1 MVALMPEKADLNV
14 ASSAKSLAK
23 PSYRPD
29 IDGLRALA
37 VLAVIAFHAFPAWAS
52 GGFIGVDIFFVIS
65 GFLITNLA
73 QDSLQ
78 QQSFSFRA
86 FYASRVRRLFPA
98 LVIVLLA
105 CQVFGWFALLSDE
118 YKALGKHIAAS
129 TVFIP
134 NLIFWRE
141 SGYFDYAADA
151 KPLLH
156 LWSLGIEEQF
166 YIFWPVVVWL
176 GFKYSV
182 SIIKIGTTILLASL
196 LLNLTM
202 IEEAAS
208 ATFFFPV
215 TRMWELL
222 SGCLLAS
229 LARSNTGSVA
239 AIKAKLGTNRVINEA
254 LSILGLVLLISGVFL
269 LDQELSFPGI
279 WALVPVFGTC
289 CIILAGH
296 QSWVNQSLLANRP
309 LVWIGLISFPLYL
322 WHWPLL
328 SFARILEGSKPD
340 WQIRAV
346 LVAGSFALAFL
357 TYTLIERR
365 LRFGRY
371 LQAKTFGLIAG
382 MILVGVIGFGT
393 YMQDGFTSRYANRA
407 IEAQIADLKFDIP
420 DGTGWYC
427 DDSGHDSPRCHAT
440 GPNPTVVVMGD
451 SHALTIYSGLRERF
465 KAKGQAIGLYGAS
478 DGCPPLLS
486 VVIQDQGGDYRNCLK
501 KGTRAIQR
509 VIADSAIQEVI
520 LTSRG
525 PMYTTGIGFGEVES
539 EQFGTWVLHFESED
553 KSLRSNE
560 AVFTL
565 GLEKTLDALLAAGK
579 KVTFL
584 HDVPELGFDIRSCF
598 SFRPLSITNKV
609 TTPCA
614 VSRKDFEARTAA
626 YRTMVNK
633 ILAQRPA
640 IKVIDLAEGL
650 CDEQWCFG
658 SKDGALFY
666 IDDDH
671 LSHRGADYV
680 VRKLWDKF

>member
-37 VLAVIAFHAFPAWAS
+37 VLAVIAFHAFPAWVS
-52 GGFIGVDIFFVIS
+52 GGFIGVDVFFVIS
-65 GFLITNLA
+65 GFLITNLV

-78 QQSFSFRA
+78 QQSFSFRT

-208 ATFFFPV
+208 ATFFSPV
-215 TRMWELL
+215 TRVWELL

-269 LDQELSFPGI
+269 LDQELQFPRYLGI
-279 WALVPVFGTC
+279 STRIRHLLHHPRGASILGQSITASQSPAGLDWINQLPAIPV
-289 CIILAGH
+289 
-296 QSWVNQSLLANRP
+296 
-309 LVWIGLISFPLYL
+309 
-322 WHWPLL
+322 
-328 SFARILEGSKPD
+328 
-340 WQIRAV
+340 
-346 LVAGSFALAFL
+346 ALAL
-357 TYTLIERR
+357 TL
-365 LRFGRY
+365 FCKNSGR
-371 LQAKTFGLIAG
+371 Q
-382 MILVGVIGFGT
+382 
-393 YMQDGFTSRYANRA
+393 
-407 IEAQIADLKFDIP
+407 
-420 DGTGWYC
+420 
-427 DDSGHDSPRCHAT
+427 
-440 GPNPTVVVMGD
+440 
-451 SHALTIYSGLRERF
+451 
-465 KAKGQAIGLYGAS
+465 
-478 DGCPPLLS
+478 
-486 VVIQDQGGDYRNCLK
+486 
-501 KGTRAIQR
+501 
-509 VIADSAIQEVI
+509 
-520 LTSRG
+520 
-525 PMYTTGIGFGEVES
+525 
-539 EQFGTWVLHFESED
+539 
-553 KSLRSNE
+553 
-560 AVFTL
+560 
-565 GLEKTLDALLAAGK
+565 
-579 KVTFL
+579 
-584 HDVPELGFDIRSCF
+584 
-598 SFRPLSITNKV
+598 
-609 TTPCA
+609 
-614 VSRKDFEARTAA
+614 
-626 YRTMVNK
+626 
-633 ILAQRPA
+633 
-640 IKVIDLAEGL
+640 
-650 CDEQWCFG
+650 
-658 SKDGALFY
+658 
-666 IDDDH
+666 
-671 LSHRGADYV
+671 
-680 VRKLWDKF
+680 